1 MWHVLKVCVRLN
13 KNIALLNDYLPAGIA
28 ETIWELIE
36 KDHVLFRISKP
47 RKSKLGDYRPPHQRK
62 GHRISV
68 NSDLNPYSFLITVLH
83 EFAHLETWKKYK
95 NAKKPHGREWKAEFQ
110 HILEPYLNRAV
121 FPSRIKTALEEYMQ
135 NPAASSCVDQH
146 LMRALAD
153 YDDVQQV
160 FVESLPEGILFKLS
174 NGLVFEKGVK
184 LRKRYKCKCV
194 TNNRWY
200 FVSATAT
207 AEVIPT
213 QTRLF

>member
-1 MWHVLKVCVRLN
+1 MLPVLKACGKLN
-13 KNIALLNDYLPAGIA
+13 KNIALLNDYLPPGVA
-28 ETIWELIE
+28 ETIWERVE
-36 KDHVLFRISKP
+36 KDQVLFRIAKP
-47 RKSKLGDYRPPHQRK
+47 RKSKLGDYRPPFQKK

-68 NSDLNPYSFLITVLH
+68 NSDLNQYSFLITVLH

-95 NAKKPHGREWKAEFQ
+95 NSRKPHGVEWKAEFQ
-110 HILEPYLNRAV
+110 EILHPFIQEGL
-121 FPSRIKTALEEYMQ
+121 FPNKITSALTQYIQ
-135 NPAASSCVDQH
+135 NPAASSCVDHH
-146 LMRALAD
+146 LMRALAGHD
-153 YDDVQQV
+153 EVQQV